1 MENGTSASTSTVSIV
16 AKMLSAGELVLFVGG
31 EMGTLK
37 LILIYGWA
45 FDRIP

>member
-1 MENGTSASTSTVSIV
+1 
-16 AKMLSAGELVLFVGG
+16 LFVGG

-45 FDRIP
+45 FDRIPW